1 MRKLLVVA
9 VVLMLSFSA
18 IVGVLLMYQPG
29 PEDATEGEDPIPV
42 DPHMLSVHFIDVG
55 QGDATLIM
63 APSGARILIDAGPLD
78 SEDVVLSYLTSY
90 NVTHLDALVVS
101 HSDSDHCGSADDVLR
116 AMDVDLVVHSGFYK
130 DTPAYADFLEA
141 VEEEGCPVLTRDTLD
156 EGQYLDL
163 ADDLTVQVLSA
174 YREADD
180 SNSASIV
187 LKVTYGNEDLLF
199 MGDAPSGVEDWT
211 MRNYDIDAEVLKVAH
226 HGSYSSTSQ
235 DFLAEATPRYA
246 VMFCA
251 AWQRLRVSP
260 RRGPG
265 KARGRRG
272 RGVRTDLAGTIVLQ
286 TNGTAM
292 ERLI

>member
-1 MRKLLVVA
+1 MGRRVRTPSRWTHSL
-9 VVLMLSFSA
+9 
-18 IVGVLLMYQPG
+18 
-29 PEDATEGEDPIPV
+29 
-42 DPHMLSVHFIDVG
+42 LSVHFIDVG

-78 SEDVVLSYLTSY
+78 SEEVLLSYLAAY

-141 VEEEGCPVLTRDTLD
+141 VQEEGCPVLTRDTLD

-174 YREADD
+174 YREAHD

-187 LKVTYGNEDLLF
+187 LKVTYGSEDLLF

-235 DFLAEATPRYA
+235 EFLAEVTPRYA
-246 VMFCA
+246 VIFCA
-251 AWQRLRVSP
+251 AGNDYGYPHDEVIERLGSV
-260 RRGPG
+260 G
-265 KARGRRG
+265 AE
-272 RGVRTDLAGTIVLQ
+272 VCRTDLSGTIVLQ

>member
-9 VVLMLSFSA
+9 VVIMLSLST
-18 IVGVLLMYQPG
+18 IVGVLLIYQPG
-29 PEDATEGEDPIPV
+29 PEDGKDSEDRITV
-42 DPHMLSVHFIDVG
+42 DTHLLSVHFIDVG

-63 APSGARILIDAGPLD
+63 APSGARILIDAGPLE
-78 SEDVVLSYLTSY
+78 SEEVLLSYLESY

-116 AMDVDLVVHSGFYK
+116 ALDVDLVVHSGFYK

-174 YREADD
+174 YREAHD

-187 LKVTYGNEDLLF
+187 LKITYGSEDLLF

-235 DFLAEATPRYA
+235 EFLAEATPRYA
-246 VMFCA
+246 VIFCA
-251 AWQRLRVSP
+251 AGNDYGYPHDEVLDRLGSV
-260 RRGPG
+260 G
-265 KARGRRG
+265 AE
-272 RGVRTDLAGTIVLQ
+272 VCRTDISGSIVLQ

>member
-18 IVGVLLMYQPG
+18 IVGVLLLYQPV
-29 PEDATEGEDPIPV
+29 PEDGKDGEDHIPV
-42 DPHMLSVHFIDVG
+42 DPHLLSVHFIDVG

-78 SEDVVLSYLTSY
+78 SEEVLLSYLESY

-141 VEEEGCPVLTRDTLD
+141 VQEEGCPVLTRDTLD

-163 ADDLTVQVLSA
+163 ADDLTVLVLSA
-174 YREADD
+174 YREAQD

-187 LKVTYGNEDLLF
+187 LKVTYGSEELLF

-211 MRNYDIDAEVLKVAH
+211 MRNYDIDADVLKVAH
-226 HGSYSSTSQ
+226 HGSYSSTSEE
-235 DFLAEATPRYA
+235 FLAEVTPLFA
-246 VMFCA
+246 IVFCA
-251 AWQRLRVSP
+251 DGNEYGYPHAEVLGRLGAV
-260 RRGPG
+260 G
-265 KARGRRG
+265 AE
-272 RGVRTDLAGTIVLQ
+272 VFRTDLVGTIVMQSDGDSL
-286 TNGTAM
+286 TKL
-292 ERLI
+292 E

>member
-1 MRKLLVVA
+1 M
-9 VVLMLSFSA
+9 
-18 IVGVLLMYQPG
+18 
-29 PEDATEGEDPIPV
+29 DNEGEDPIPV

-78 SEDVVLSYLTSY
+78 SEDVVLSYLASY

-141 VEEEGCPVLTRDTLD
+141 VAEEGCPVLTRDTLD

-187 LKVTYGNEDLLF
+187 LKITYGNEDLLF

-235 DFLAEATPRYA
+235 DFLAEVTPRYA
-246 VMFCA
+246 VIFCA
-251 AWQRLRVSP
+251 AGNDYGYPHDEVLERLGSV
-260 RRGPG
+260 G
-265 KARGRRG
+265 AE
-272 RGVRTDLAGTIVLQ
+272 VCRTDLAGTIVLQ

-292 ERLI
+292 EQAQLTSAPFDRPGPVGDHTSMNTATMNSR

>member
-1 MRKLLVVA
+1 MVA

-18 IVGVLLMYQPG
+18 IVGVLLLYQPG
-29 PEDATEGEDPIPV
+29 PEDGNDGEEHITV
-42 DPHMLSVHFIDVG
+42 DSNLLSVHFIDVG

-78 SEDVVLSYLTSY
+78 SEEVLLSYLAAY

-116 AMDVDLVVHSGFYK
+116 AIDVDLVVHSGFYK

-141 VEEEGCPVLTRDTLD
+141 VQDEGCPVLTRDTLD

-163 ADDLTVQVLSA
+163 ADDLIVQVLSA
-174 YREADD
+174 YREAHD

-187 LKVTYGNEDLLF
+187 LKITYGSEDLLF

-211 MRNYDIDAEVLKVAH
+211 MRNYDMDAEVLKVAH
-226 HGSYSSTSQ
+226 HGSYSSSSQ
-235 DFLAEATPRYA
+235 EFLDEATPRYA
-246 VMFCA
+246 VIFCA
-251 AWQRLRVSP
+251 AGNDYGYPHDEVLERLGAV
-260 RRGPG
+260 G
-265 KARGRRG
+265 AE
-272 RGVRTDLAGTIVLQ
+272 VIRTDQVGSIVLQ
-286 TNGTAM
+286 SDGDSMTMLG
-292 ERLI
+292 